1 MTSLYFASK
10 KLSALGLRFHVTGAV
25 FLRLLALAGL
35 GHCPAPRWWRIIP
48 LVAPWRLSGYQVL
61 DFITRKGLVFPADPG
76 TALPNPSSSF
86 SGFWLPHHRPHQSGG
101 ALPRQWSG
109 KLLSETVFDW
119 ETG

>member
-61 DFITRKGLVFPADPG
+61 DFITRKGFVFQQTLGQRFPI
-76 TALPNPSSSF
+76 
-86 SGFWLPHHRPHQSGG
+86 
-101 ALPRQWSG
+101 
-109 KLLSETVFDW
+109 LLLLFQDFGCRIIGLINQAAHFRVNGLEVASETVFDW
-119 ETG
+119 ETE